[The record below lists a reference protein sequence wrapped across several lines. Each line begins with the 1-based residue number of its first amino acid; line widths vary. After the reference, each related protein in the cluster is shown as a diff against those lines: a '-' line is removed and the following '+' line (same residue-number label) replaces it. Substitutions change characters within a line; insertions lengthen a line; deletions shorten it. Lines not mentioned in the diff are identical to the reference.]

1 MHDLYSPA
9 LEGTVI
15 TRMSL
20 YYPCIMP
27 IAGREEEMASQ
38 ITITCCCC
46 KKKVQI
52 GENPFEMLPDLA
64 GWVSV
69 DRKPLCRDCLALF
82 TEEDWDWCAQ
92 PPVAL
97 RLSEIAGLMPAEVEP
112 I

>member
-1 MHDLYSPA
+1 MI
-9 LEGTVI
+9 VI
-15 TRMSL
+15 SRMSL
-20 YYPCIMP
+20 YYPCMMP

>member
-1 MHDLYSPA
+1 M
-9 LEGTVI
+9 
-15 TRMSL
+15 
-20 YYPCIMP
+20 MP

-46 KKKVQI
+46 KKKVQL
-52 GENPFEMLPDLA
+52 GENPLEMLPDLA

-69 DRKPLCRDCLALF
+69 DRKPFCRDCLALF

-112 I
+112 F

>member
-1 MHDLYSPA
+1 M
-9 LEGTVI
+9 I
-15 TRMSL
+15 TPLADHATDMKGKGCKAMS
-20 YYPCIMP
+20 
-27 IAGREEEMASQ
+27 GN
-38 ITITCCCC
+38 CCC
-46 KKKVQI
+46 KKKVQL
-52 GENPFEMLPDLA
+52 GENPLEMLSDLS

-69 DRKPLCRDCLALF
+69 DRKPFCRDCLALF